1 MCIGVVLYHTS
12 NTKIISEL
20 IEYNIP
26 LSLTTAGI
34 MHCLTISLSLCKL
47 TLSCRPIFC
56 ASPSYGDRPG
66 GGGGAILDS
75 PICSYYLM

>member
-12 NTKIISEL
+12 NTKIISSEL

-47 TLSCRPIFC
+47 TQAVDQYFVHLHPTET
-56 ASPSYGDRPG
+56 GPG
-66 GGGGAILDS
+66 EGVGQFLTRLYAHTI
-75 PICSYYLM
+75 